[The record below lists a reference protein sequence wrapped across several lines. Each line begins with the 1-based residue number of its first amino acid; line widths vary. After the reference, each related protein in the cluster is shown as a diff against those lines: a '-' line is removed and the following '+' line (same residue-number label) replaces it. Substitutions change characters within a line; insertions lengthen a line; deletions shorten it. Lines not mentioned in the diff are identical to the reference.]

1 MILIQNIIPKIITK
15 MKIKTTMKYYFTHVT
30 MVIIKVSSDV
40 EEDVEKRE
48 PLYTLGGNANCC
60 SHYGK
65 EYGLS

>member
-1 MILIQNIIPKIITK
+1 

-30 MVIIKVSSDV
+30 MVILKVSSDV